1 MRLFVLIAVFAAFTL
16 WSVTIGIAY
25 GPLGFIT
32 NALEHPWGM
41 QVLVDLFIALF
52 VAWSWLRHDARERG
66 IPAWPYILG
75 TVTLGSI
82 GVLAYLIH
90 RELRG
95 KTSAS
100 SGPHLAAN
108 EASAADSVLSP
119 STSR

>member
-1 MRLFVLIAVFAAFTL
+1 MRLITLIAVFAAFTL
-16 WSVTIGIAY
+16 WSLTVAIGH

-41 QVLVDLFIALF
+41 QVLIDLSIALF

-75 TVTLGSI
+75 TLTLGSI

-95 KTSAS
+95 KAS
-100 SGPHLAAN
+100 PTAVTPGLAAT
-108 EASAADSVLSP
+108 AA
-119 STSR
+119 R